1 MPRKII
7 LDCDPGQD
15 DAVAMLLAHGSPAI
29 ELLAITTIGGNQTLA
44 KVTAN
49 ALAIATLLGIEGIPV
64 AAGCERPLVQ
74 PLRTAAHIHG
84 ESGLDGV
91 DLPEPA
97 VALDPRHAVDL
108 IIELVMT
115 HEPQSI
121 TLVPT
126 GPLTN
131 IAMALRKEP
140 RIGER
145 VAAVVLMGGGYH
157 TGNESPVAEFNVA
170 TDPEAAHIV
179 FSEPW
184 PLVMVGLDL
193 THQAVAT
200 DEVIAR
206 VAQVEGTA
214 GRFLGQV
221 LAAYAS
227 AYRANRGFAHP
238 PVHDPCAV
246 AHVIDPTVVV
256 ARPTPLSVELTGSLT
271 RGMTVAD
278 FRPEAPADGHTQAA
292 VTLDHPRFWDLVI
305 DAAKR
310 LG

>member
-1 MPRKII
+1 M
-7 LDCDPGQD
+7 
-15 DAVAMLLAHGSPAI
+15 AMLLAHGSPAI
-29 ELLAITTIGGNQTLA
+29 DLLAITTVGGNQTLA

-49 ALAIATLLGIEGIPV
+49 ALAIATLLGIEGVPI

-97 VALDPRHAVDL
+97 LTLDPRHAVDL
-108 IIELVMT
+108 IIELVMA
-115 HEPQSI
+115 HEPRSI

-140 RIGER
+140 RIGDR

-157 TGNESPVAEFNVA
+157 TGNQSPVAEFNVA

-179 FSEPW
+179 FGQPW
-184 PLVMVGLDL
+184 PVVMVGLDL

-200 DEVIAR
+200 DEVTGR
-206 VAQVEGTA
+206 VAQLGGAA

-221 LAAYAS
+221 LAAYAW
-227 AYRANRGFAHP
+227 AYRTNRGFAYP

-246 AHVIDPTVVV
+246 AHVIDPTVVM
-256 ARPTPLSVELTGSLT
+256 ARPTPLAVELTGTLT

-278 FRPEAPADGHTQAA
+278 FRPEAPADCHTQAA
-292 VTLDHPRFWDLVI
+292 VELDHGRFWDLVI
-305 DAAKR
+305 DATRR
-310 LG
+310 LS

>member
-1 MPRKII
+1 MSHAP
-7 LDCDPGQD
+7 PG
-15 DAVAMLLAHGSPAI
+15 LARGSP
-29 ELLAITTIGGNQTLA
+29 GP
-44 KVTAN
+44 VTSS
-49 ALAIATLLGIEGIPV
+49 ALAV
-64 AAGCERPLVQ
+64 
-74 PLRTAAHIHG
+74 G
-84 ESGLDGV
+84 E
-91 DLPEPA
+91 
-97 VALDPRHAVDL
+97 
-108 IIELVMT
+108 
-115 HEPQSI
+115 
-121 TLVPT
+121 
-126 GPLTN
+126 
-131 IAMALRKEP
+131 EP
-140 RIGER
+140 RIGDR

-206 VAQVEGTA
+206 VAQVEGTT

-256 ARPTPLSVELTGSLT
+256 ARPTPLSAELTGSLT
-271 RGMTVAD
+271 RGMTAAD
-278 FRPEAPADGHTQAA
+278 FRAAAPAHRHTQAP
-292 VTLDHPRFWDLVI
+292 VTLDLPGFRALVI
-305 DAAKR
+305 AAATR